1 MSTDR
6 DTPSSP
12 PAVEPRTRLA
22 AAAASIAGGAA
33 VLLDAPVDIAG
44 SENAVL
50 NTAGVAAPVLAVLA
64 VAGITACLR
73 RPGPLA
79 GPGNRLLD
87 LGALANVV
95 GLVLLTGI
103 EFSRV
108 YVLFPLDE
116 PVRDALADSAPTM
129 PAVYTAGILYVAGSM
144 LFATALVRERF
155 VPVASW
161 LLLLMAL
168 PGTLV
173 DVLPL
178 ALVAVFQAVAGAAF
192 VLVGVHLLRAD
203 RDRAGLGDHGTGAG
217 VGKATVVTG

>member
-6 DTPSSP
+6 DTRPG

-22 AAAASIAGGAA
+22 AAAAAIASGAA
-33 VLLDAPVDIAG
+33 VLLDTPVDIAG
-44 SENAVL
+44 SKNAVL

-87 LGALANVV
+87 LGAVANIV
-95 GLVLLTGI
+95 GLALLTGI

-108 YVLFPLDE
+108 YVLFALDE
-116 PVRDALADSAPTM
+116 PVRDALTDSAPTM
-129 PAVYTAGILYVAGSM
+129 PAVYTAGVLYVAGGM
-144 LFATALVRERF
+144 LFAAALVRERF
-155 VPVASW
+155 VPVAAW
-161 LLLLMAL
+161 LLLLTAL

-178 ALVAVFQAVAGAAF
+178 ALVAVFQAVTGAAF
-192 VLVGVHLLRAD
+192 VLIGVRLLPAGRSRA
-203 RDRAGLGDHGTGAG
+203 AVPVLTAS
-217 VGKATVVTG
+217 AS